1 MSLTLLS
8 SMFQHQANL
17 AQVHTRFLQHRRE
30 GLNQMGHL
38 LSQTLQDPN
47 KAIHFNSVATPALQ
61 VPTQEISAE
70 NQTGIRQIFP
80 TRYSQPKN
88 VVFNEADL
96 KEFAYGKIG
105 KVFGSDY
112 DIIDT
117 YPKRVM
123 LPMDPYLLV
132 SRVTEMNGT
141 RGEFK
146 PSTMTTEYDIPHNAW
161 YSTDGQIPSCIC
173 IESGQCDLLLISYM
187 GIDFENKGKY
197 LYRLLDCTLTYL
209 DDQPKEGQTLRYEI
223 SINSFARNGHNL
235 LFFFSYECFI
245 GDKMILT
252 MTNGCAGFFSDEE
265 LAVGKGV
272 IHTNE
277 EKAERAKVQKQ
288 HFEPLLQCQ
297 KTSFDRQD
305 MQYLMD
311 GDLAHCFANPA
322 YDKQGK
328 NPSIHFPLEKIMML
342 DRITSVDA
350 KGGIWGLGELWAEKD
365 LQPDEW
371 YFTSHFRDDPV
382 LAGSLMSEGCVQLLQ
397 FFMMYLGFHTKV
409 EDARFQTMRNIPQ
422 PIRCRGQVLPK
433 DTLMRYRLEI
443 TEIGLSP
450 KPYAKGN
457 VDIYLGDK
465 VIVDFRNVCLE
476 LSEKSAEERAM
487 IANCQTICAPEQGV
501 SMPVDNTPIPAPQAV
516 KQTKPALFNEEQI
529 VHFATGEIVSC
540 FGEEFAIYNAEGRR
554 PPRTPNGYLQLMTRV
569 LSVDGKRHE
578 LKTESSCV
586 AEYDV
591 PTDVF
596 FCTENSYPS
605 FTPYSMIME
614 IALQPNG
621 FLTSHMGSTL
631 LYPDTNLYFRN
642 LDGTGE
648 LIKDL
653 DLRGKTIVNKTT
665 MYSTSAVMNNIIQKF
680 TFELYCDDELFY
692 KGDAVFGFFT
702 AESLANQVG
711 MDKGDKLA
719 PWFKAE
725 NIPANDIIEMDL
737 KNEAGNGFFQAPAN
751 KPYYKLAGG
760 KFNFLD
766 EAKIIPQGGKFGKGY
781 VHALKIIDPSDWFY
795 PCHFHQDPVMPGS
808 LGVEGMIQALQV
820 FVLQADLGKDFTN
833 PRFGLVL
840 GKANWQYRGQI
851 IPANKDMT
859 LEVHIKK
866 IEMTDGRLNITADGE
881 LWKEGLR
888 IYHVEDIGVSLLE
901 G

>member
-1 MSLTLLS
+1 MPSTLLS

-17 AQVHTRFLQHRRE
+17 SQVHARFLEHRRE
-30 GLNQMGHL
+30 GLNQMGAL
-38 LSQTLQDPN
+38 LANTLKNPN
-47 KAIHFNSVATPALQ
+47 SRINFAPIATP
-61 VPTQEISAE
+61 PITTTAE
-70 NQTGIRQIFP
+70 TGIRQIFP
-80 TRYSQPKN
+80 TRYSQPET
-88 VVFNEADL
+88 VVFNEQDL
-96 KEFAYGKIG
+96 IEFAYGKIG
-105 KVFGSDY
+105 NVFGSDY

-141 RGEFK
+141 KGEFK

-187 GIDFENKGKY
+187 GIDFDNKGTY

-223 SINSFARNGHNL
+223 SINSFARNGNNL

-277 EKAERAKVQKQ
+277 EKSERGKVQKQ
-288 HFEPLLQCQ
+288 TFEPLLQCQ

-311 GDLAHCFANPA
+311 GDLARCFANPT

-328 NPSIHFPLEKIMML
+328 NPSIHFPLEKIMMV
-342 DRITSVDA
+342 DRITSVDSQ
-350 KGGIWGLGELWAEKD
+350 GGIWGLGEIWAEKD

-371 YFTSHFRDDPV
+371 YFTSHFRNDPV

-397 FFMMYLGFHTKV
+397 FFMMYLGFHTRV

-487 IANCQTICAPEQGV
+487 IANCQTICE
-501 SMPVDNTPIPAPQAV
+501 PVPQLQPV
-516 KQTKPALFNEEQI
+516 TKPALFSEEQI
-529 VHFATGEIVSC
+529 IHFATGDIVSC
-540 FGEEFAIYNAEGRR
+540 FGEEFALYKEEGRR

-578 LKTESSCV
+578 LKKESSCI
-586 AEYDV
+586 AEYDT
-591 PTDVF
+591 PSDVF
-596 FCTENSYPS
+596 FCAENSYPTY
-605 FTPYSMIME
+605 TPYSMIME

-680 TFELYCDDELFY
+680 TFELYCDNELFY

-702 AESLANQVG
+702 ADSLANQVG

-725 NIPANDIIEMDL
+725 NTPDSAIIELDL
-737 KNEAGNGFFQAPAN
+737 KSAEVQKDYYQAPEN
-751 KPYYKLAGG
+751 KPYYRLAGG
-760 KFNFLD
+760 KLDFLD
-766 EAKIIPQGGKFGKGY
+766 SAKVVPEGGKFNKGY
-781 VHALKIIDPSDWFY
+781 VFALKIIDPSDWFY
-795 PCHFHQDPVMPGS
+795 PCHFHKDPVMPGS
-808 LGVEGMIQALQV
+808 LGVEGMIQALQI
-820 FVLQADLGKDFTN
+820 FALQQDLGKTFTN
-833 PRFGLVL
+833 PRFGLVI

-859 LEVHIKK
+859 LEVHIKN
-866 IEMTDGRLNITADGE
+866 IELVDGRLNITAEGE

-888 IYHVEDIGVSLLE
+888 IYHVEDIAVSLME
-901 G
+901 GTL